1 MKKSQDP
8 QNAQSGQINNAQ
20 SDEFKKVMPLGRTNY
35 IFMCAAGVLII
46 VGFLLMLGGSST
58 GDEFN
63 PDIYSTRRIVMGP
76 TVAIIGFIAMAI
88 AIIYNRK
95 NK

>member
-1 MKKSQDP
+1 MKQTKDKKS
-8 QNAQSGQINNAQ
+8 AQ
-20 SDEFKKVMPLGRTNY
+20 SDEMKKVMPLGRINY
-35 IFMCAAGVLII
+35 ILMCASGVLI
-46 VGFLLMLGGSST
+46 VAGFLLMLGGSST

-63 PDIYSTRRIVMGP
+63 PDIYSTRRIVVGP